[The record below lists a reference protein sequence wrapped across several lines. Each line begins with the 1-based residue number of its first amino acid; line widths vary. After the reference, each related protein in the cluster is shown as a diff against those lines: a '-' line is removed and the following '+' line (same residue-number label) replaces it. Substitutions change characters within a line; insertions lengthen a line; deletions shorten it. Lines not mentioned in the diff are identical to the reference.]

1 MEQIKTP
8 PTPRQLEILKYLKDY
23 HDVND
28 YMPTYTEIM
37 EQFKYKSKNSVH
49 WMLKSLI
56 ARGLIYK
63 IDGNTRAIS
72 LSNNISHPIN

>member
-1 MEQIKTP
+1 LEQKKTP
-8 PTPRQLEILKYLKDY
+8 PTPRQLEVLKYLKDY
-23 HDVND
+23 HDVNNF
-28 YMPTYTEIM
+28 MPTYTEIM

-63 IDGNTRAIS
+63 IAGNTRAIS
-72 LSNNISHPIN
+72 LSNDVFHSLN

>member
-1 MEQIKTP
+1 
-8 PTPRQLEILKYLKDY
+8 
-23 HDVND
+23 
-28 YMPTYTEIM
+28 MPTYTEIM

-63 IDGNTRAIS
+63 IAGNTRAIS
-72 LSNNISHPIN
+72 LSNDVFHSLN